1 MEDKCE
7 RWLGVGAV
15 VFDSEGEVALPSII
29 RWLRTDFR
37 PFPRSTVKNPK
48 NHPALAPR
56 FPTPNQV
63 HSRQAR
69 LRLILG
75 QSSGMDR
82 VGR

>member
-37 PFPRSTVKNPK
+37 PFPRSTVKTPK
-48 NHPALAPR
+48 NRPVLASR
-56 FPTPNQV
+56 LPTPHQAR
-63 HSRQAR
+63 SRQAR

-75 QSSGMDR
+75 QSSGMDC
-82 VGR
+82 VGC